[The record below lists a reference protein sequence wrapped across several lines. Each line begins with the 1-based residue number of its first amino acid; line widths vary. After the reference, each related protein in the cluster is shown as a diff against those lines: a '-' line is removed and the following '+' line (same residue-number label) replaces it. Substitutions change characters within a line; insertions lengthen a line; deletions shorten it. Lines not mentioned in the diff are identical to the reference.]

1 MTQSR
6 STCLR
11 RIVAVV
17 KSPRKLLSMSSDFVA
32 LLAGIV
38 GVIFTGVG
46 VVALYVSATN
56 AQKQIAKET
65 TRAETLAKETEELK
79 AKNLAVEAAIS
90 PRILEQS
97 VTAKKLEPFSDIHFR
112 VVSPPDF
119 EARRTTGQIRFML
132 SRAKWQKFSGSITS
146 PLAFFD
152 GVSVH
157 HWVGP
162 LYGIPD
168 AASRQGAIRSGEAAR
183 ALVRVLNEAGI
194 DSKIGPPI
202 PELGPNAALVEVGPK
217 PLPPTLQLKP
227 ENIPTDPSGM
237 KLWGN
242 IEQEE

>member
-1 MTQSR
+1 MVEPDRLNRKTPSGFGSSVTQSR
-6 STCLR
+6 SSCLR
-11 RIVAVV
+11 RIVAAV

-119 EARRTTGQIRFML
+119 EARRTAGQIRFML
-132 SRAKWQKFSGSITS
+132 SRKSSLVLL
-146 PLAFFD
+146 P
-152 GVSVH
+152 VH
-157 HWVGP
+157 WHSLMVFPFTTG
-162 LYGIPD
+162 LVLFM
-168 AASRQGAIRSGEAAR
+168 ASLMLLHGKA
-183 ALVRVLNEAGI
+183 V
-194 DSKIGPPI
+194 
-202 PELGPNAALVEVGPK
+202 
-217 PLPPTLQLKP
+217 
-227 ENIPTDPSGM
+227 
-237 KLWGN
+237 
-242 IEQEE
+242 